1 MAGNSSS
8 DFVRR
13 LTVGDAKYCY
23 HSLCAAEKSGMGDFS
38 RLPKSLLVLTENLL
52 RNLDSISVSRDD
64 LGVLGRWADQDVP
77 EREVAFH
84 PVRILMPD
92 MSGVPLLV
100 DLSAMRDAVKAL
112 GGDPAAINPRLPID
126 LIIDHSVT
134 VDFHGTPDALAR
146 NMTREYERNSE
157 RYSFV
162 KWAQEN
168 YSNIRVAPPGA
179 GILHQ
184 VNLEHIGRVVWSE
197 DRDGEHYAY
206 PDTLLGMDSHTPMIN
221 SLGIMGWGV
230 GGLEAGAAMLGQP
243 VSMLIPEVV
252 GCRVTGSL
260 PEGTTATDAVLTVT
274 ERLRAHGVVGK
285 FVEFCGPGLENLAL
299 TDRATLSNMAPEYGA
314 TMGYFPIDNRTLDF
328 LRTTG
333 RDADQIALVEA
344 YAKEQGLW
352 RGDSDPAFKDIVNI
366 DLGDI
371 ETSLAGPYRPNQRTS
386 LSQVPKSYAD
396 AMADMGRDG
405 AVAVVEGADYELQDG
420 AVVLAA
426 IASCTNTSNPA
437 VMIGAGLLARNAV
450 AKGLKVQPWVKT
462 SLSPGSAVVADY
474 LEKAGLQDDLNTLG
488 FNIVGFGC
496 MSCGGLSGPLDK
508 SITQTI
514 NDSDRVVGAVLSG
527 NRNFEGRVHPL
538 CRVNYLASPP
548 LVVAY
553 AITGVL
559 DRDLT
564 REPLGEGADGAPV
577 YLKDVWPSQSDIDAV
592 IAAAVTPDLY
602 QARYATAFDGDDR
615 WAALPVPNGVTFDWN
630 EDSTYIKLPPL
641 FEGAGLKPAP
651 VSNIHGARSLIM
663 AGDMT
668 TTDHISPVGAI
679 PVDIP
684 AGQYLLDRG
693 VEPRDFNIYG
703 TRRTNHEVMIRG
715 TFANIRFRNELVPGT
730 EGGFTRHMPSGEV
743 MSVFDAAVKYAADN
757 VPLVVIGGE
766 YYGTGSSRDWAAK
779 GTKML
784 GIRAVIA
791 ESLERIHRSNLI
803 GMGVMPLE
811 FPKGVTRKTLALD
824 GGETFDITGL
834 DGALTPRMNVACRI
848 TRADGS
854 HEDIAL
860 TSRLD
865 TVVDVQYY
873 EHGGMLNY
881 CLREA
886 LGTL

>member
-1 MAGNSSS
+1 MTDDANS
-8 DFVRR
+8 DVVRR
-13 LTVGDAKYCY
+13 LNVGDASYKYY
-23 HSLCAAEKSGMGDFS
+23 SLRAAEESGLGDFS
-38 RLPKSLLVLTENLL
+38 RLPKSLLVLSENLL
-52 RNLDSISVSRDD
+52 RNLDSIAVSRDD
-64 LGVLGRWADQDVP
+64 LATLGRWCDEEAP

-100 DLSAMRDAVKAL
+100 DLSAMRDAVQAL
-112 GGDPAAINPRLPID
+112 GGDPASINPRLPID

-134 VDFHGTPDALAR
+134 VDFHGAADSLAR
-146 NMTREYERNSE
+146 NMTREYERNGE

-162 KWAQEN
+162 KWAQQN

-184 VNLEHIGRVVWSE
+184 VNLEHIGQVVWAE
-197 DRDGEHYAY
+197 DRNGEQYAY

-221 SLGIMGWGV
+221 SLGVMGWGV

-252 GCRVTGSL
+252 GCRVTGAL
-260 PEGTTATDAVLTVT
+260 PEGTTATDAVLTLT

-285 FVEFCGPGLENLAL
+285 FVEFCGPGLANLPL

-314 TMGYFPIDNRTLDF
+314 TMGYFPIDDRTLDF
-328 LRTTG
+328 LHTTG
-333 RDADQIALVEA
+333 RDADRVALVEA

-352 RGDSDPAFKDIVNI
+352 RGESDPAFKDMVEI

-371 ETSLAGPYRPNQRTS
+371 ETSLAGPYRPNQRTP
-386 LSQVPKSYAD
+386 LSQVPKSFND
-396 AMADMGRDG
+396 AMSDMGRDG
-405 AVAVVEGADYELQDG
+405 GSAPVEGAGYQLQDG

-462 SLSPGSAVVADY
+462 SMSPGSAVVADY

-496 MSCGGLSGPLDK
+496 MSCGGLSGPLDEK
-508 SITQTI
+508 IARTI
-514 NDSDRVVGAVLSG
+514 EDSDRVVGAVLSG
-527 NRNFEGRVHPL
+527 NRNFEGRVHPM
-538 CRVNYLASPP
+538 CRVNYLASPL

-553 AITGVL
+553 AIAGVL
-559 DRDLT
+559 DRDFT
-564 REPLGEGADGAPV
+564 TEPLGEGADGAPV
-577 YLKDVWPSQSDIDAV
+577 YLKDVWPSQSEIDAA

-602 QARYATAFDGDDR
+602 RARYATAFNGDDR
-615 WAALPVPNGVTFDWN
+615 WAALPIPDGVTFEWDP
-630 EDSTYIKLPPL
+630 DSTYIKLPPL
-641 FEGAGLKPAP
+641 FEGAGPTPTP
-651 VSNIHGARSLIM
+651 VSDIHGARVLVM

-679 PVDIP
+679 PADIP

-693 VEPRDFNIYG
+693 VAPPDFNIYG
-703 TRRTNHEVMIRG
+703 TRRTNHEIMIRG
-715 TFANIRFRNELVPGT
+715 TFANIRFRNEMAPGT
-730 EGGFTRHMPSGEV
+730 EGGFTRHIPSGEV
-743 MSVFDAAVKYAADN
+743 MSVFEAANKYAEDG

-779 GTKML
+779 GTKLL

-811 FPKGVTRKTLALD
+811 FPKGVTRKTLGLTGD
-824 GGETFDITGL
+824 ETFDITGL
-834 DGALTPRMNVACRI
+834 DGALTPRMTVACKI

-854 HEDIAL
+854 HEDIEL
-860 TSRLD
+860 ISRLD

-873 EHGGMLNY
+873 AHGGMLNY